1 MKKIF
6 LLSILLIV
14 FMTGCGVSEGSKNY
28 YESTNNTLH
37 KIPDNENLYYDINTN
52 IVYIIF
58 NEEQNAGYA
67 SVGYGYM
74 SPYYASNG
82 KPYKYIDG
90 KMEEIR

>member
-6 LLSILLIV
+6 LLSLLLVV
-14 FMTGCGVSEGSKNY
+14 FMTGCNNSKGIKNY
-28 YESTNNTLH
+28 EETTNNILCQ
-37 KIPDNENLYYDINTN
+37 IPGDDYLYYDKNTN

-58 NEEQNAGYA
+58 NENGTGY
-67 SVGYGYM
+67 SSYGYM